1 MIRFIKVLVFFLI
14 INFSALAIGSWL
26 MDNGPQ
32 SVWYLELN
40 KAPWTPAGWVFGI
53 AWTTIMICF
62 SFYMTSLYLSNNTQK
77 LKVLFTLQVLLN
89 ISWNY
94 VFFNMQM
101 IGLGLLIILLL
112 TVLIG
117 YLLIIYRK
125 KLRLINLFILPY
137 LIWLLLASSLNLYI
151 VLNN

>member
-40 KAPWTPAGWVFGI
+40 KASWTPVGWVFGI

>member
-117 YLLIIYRK
+117 YLLIIYGK

-151 VLNN
+151 VSNN